1 VEKKKDKGSLNPTA
15 PVVFS
20 KLLARVSSNKEQ
32 KNAVQQ
38 AAENYAKSKGI
49 KLSQLEKVKVNPE
62 VSKKIAQAFDSL
74 PDNPDDPAVK
84 KAYEALIQETLDQY
98 QEIKKTGLKVIPM
111 KPDQPNPYT
120 NSQAVVDDILKNNRL
135 QYYPTDQ
142 GYGSGSA
149 ARNPLLRET
158 AEIADGKPM
167 LANDVFRVV
176 HDYFGHAKDGNK
188 FGATGEENAYRAHKQ
203 MYSPEAQKALTTETR
218 GQNSWVNYGPKG
230 EVNRANPAATTYAEQ
245 KAGLLPDWAM
255 KDVDELANPLAYRLK
270 QVGRVAKKAVLPAA
284 VLGAGLLSDSAGDA
298 IMDTIVPGGVES
310 AGANSDVVP
319 EDDTF
324 QVRSMAETDPDQNLR
339 RAALKELRDRSRNR

>member
-1 VEKKKDKGSLNPTA
+1 MEKKDKGSLNPTA
-15 PVVFS
+15 PIAFS
-20 KLLARVSSNKEQ
+20 KLLSKVSSNKEQ

-49 KLSQLEKVKVNPE
+49 KLKDLEKVKINPE
-62 VSKKIAQAFDSL
+62 VSKKIAAAFDSL

-84 KAYEALIQETLDQY
+84 KAYDALINETLEQY

-111 KPDQPNPYT
+111 KAGEANPYA

-142 GYGSGSA
+142 GYGSGSLA
-149 ARNPLLRET
+149 KNPLLRET
-158 AEIADGKPM
+158 VEMADGKPM

-176 HDYFGHAKDGNK
+176 HDYFGHAKNGNK

-218 GQNSWVNYGPKG
+218 GQNSWVNYGPQG
-230 EVNRANPAATTYAEQ
+230 QANRANPAATTYADQ

-255 KDVDELANPLAYRLK
+255 KEVDEIADPFKYRVKQAGKLA
-270 QVGRVAKKAVLPAA
+270 GKAVLPVA

-298 IMDTIVPGGVES
+298 VMDTLVPGGVES
-310 AGANSDVVP
+310 AGAGSDRFSPVEEMDRQETAAVAAGEP
-319 EDDTF
+319 LNTRRF
-324 QVRSMAETDPDQNLR
+324 Q
-339 RAALKELRDRSRNR
+339 ALQKMLAK